1 METSEQ
7 TIQQIERAIRKVAA
21 KFPSNEEATI
31 LTDIHLRV
39 TQESGELV
47 AFDDDDN
54 EITRV
59 VIEQWIDSKEE
70 NFYEEATAL
79 LRNVLHGNLHEMVE
93 QMSILRPFSFV
104 LEDDDREHIAALY
117 CADGDTVILSG
128 ELLPD
133 LYKDLDTFFDEL
145 IKES

>member
-7 TIQQIERAIRKVAA
+7 TIQQIKRAIRKVASR
-21 KFPSNEEATI
+21 FPANVEATVM
-31 LTDIHLRV
+31 TDIHLRV

-59 VIEQWIDSKEE
+59 VIESWIDNKDED
-70 NFYEEATAL
+70 FYENITTV
-79 LRNVLHGNLHEMVE
+79 LRSVLENNARDMVE
-93 QMSILRPFSFV
+93 KMSILRPFSFV
-104 LEDDDREHIAALY
+104 LEDDDREHIAELY
-117 CADGDTVILSG
+117 VADGDTIIVGG

-133 LYKDLDTFFDEL
+133 LDKDLDAFFDEL
-145 IKES
+145 IKD

>member
-7 TIQQIERAIRKVAA
+7 TIQQIQRAIRKVASR
-21 KFPSNEEATI
+21 FPANVEATVM
-31 LTDIHLRV
+31 TDIHLRV

-59 VIEQWIDSKEE
+59 VIESWIDNKDED
-70 NFYEEATAL
+70 FYENITIV
-79 LRNVLHGNLHEMVE
+79 LRSVLENNARDMVE
-93 QMSILRPFSFV
+93 KMSILRPFSFV
-104 LEDDDREHIAALY
+104 LEDDDREHIAELY
-117 CADGDTVILSG
+117 VADGDTIIVGG

-133 LYKDLDTFFDEL
+133 LDKDLDSFFENL
-145 IKES
+145 IKE

>member
-7 TIQQIERAIRKVAA
+7 TIQQIQRAIRKVASR
-21 KFPSNEEATI
+21 FPANVEATVM
-31 LTDIHLRV
+31 TDIHLRV

-59 VIEQWIDSKEE
+59 VIESWIDNKDED
-70 NFYEEATAL
+70 FYENITTV
-79 LRNVLHGNLHEMVE
+79 LRSVLENNARDMIEK
-93 QMSILRPFSFV
+93 MSILRPFSFV
-104 LEDDDREHIAALY
+104 LEDDDREHIAELY
-117 CADGDTVILSG
+117 VADGDTIIVGG

-133 LYKDLDTFFDEL
+133 LDKDLDAFFDEL
-145 IKES
+145 IKD

>member
-1 METSEQ
+1 MDTSEQ

-21 KFPSNEEATI
+21 KFPANQEATVM
-31 LTDIHLRV
+31 TDIHLRV

-59 VIEQWIDSKEE
+59 VIEPWIDNKDE
-70 NFYEEATAL
+70 NFYQEVTTV
-79 LRNVLHGNLHEMVE
+79 LRNVLHTNMREMVD

-104 LEDDDREHIAALY
+104 LEDDDREHIAELY
-117 CADGDTVILSG
+117 CADGETVILGG
-128 ELLPD
+128 ELLPNLED
-133 LYKDLDTFFDEL
+133 DLDSFFENL
-145 IKES
+145 IKE